1 MELLLDRKYRKEK
14 YTIGNLYINGS
25 YFCSTLENPD
35 RDLNK
40 NGKFDNGEKKIY
52 GETAIPNGR
61 YLVILSYSPKF
72 KRILPEIINVN
83 SFSGVRMHR
92 GNTVKDTNGCPL
104 VGENKVVGGL
114 INSAYWEK
122 KLIAELKKAKEDERI
137 WITVK

>member
-25 YFCSTLENPD
+25 YFCSTLEDPD

-61 YLVILSYSPKF
+61 YLVILSYSSKF

-122 KLIAELKKAKEDERI
+122 KLIAELKKVKEDERI

>member
-25 YFCSTLENPD
+25 YFCSTLEDPD

-104 VGENKVVGGL
+104 MGENKVVGGL